1 MRRAALGKDGSADK
15 DRNFVTA
22 LARGLEI
29 LRCFGPS
36 DEYLGNAELA
46 KRTNIPRPT
55 VSRMTA
61 TLTQLGYLRY
71 AENLEKYRLGPG
83 VLDLG
88 YRYLASEGVRDIA
101 RPFMQELSD
110 ATDCLVAIGAPDGAS
125 MTYIQVCQGSGP
137 LVLRLTV
144 GSRVAIGTSAVGRAF
159 LAALPPKERE
169 PYYEAIRAQ
178 NPDAWPDI
186 QRGLER
192 AFKEYE
198 QYGFVTSDGEWNRD
212 VSAVGVPLI
221 LDNGGQVV
229 PFNCGGSSLRLSRR
243 ILIENLGPRL
253 KEVVEQVRQMVQ
265 GRDI

>member
-1 MRRAALGKDGSADK
+1 MRRAVVGKDLSVDK

-71 AENLEKYRLGPG
+71 AQNLEKYRLGPG

-101 RPFMQELSD
+101 RPFMQELAD
-110 ATDCLVAIGAPDGAS
+110 ATDCLVAIGAPDNTS
-125 MTYIQVCQGSGP
+125 ITYIQTCQGSGP
-137 LVLRLTV
+137 MVLRLSV
-144 GSRVAIGTSAVGRAF
+144 GSRVSLSSSAAGRAYM
-159 LAALPPKERE
+159 AALTPEQRE
-169 PYYEAIRAQ
+169 PYYQALSAADPEG
-178 NPDAWPDI
+178 WPE
-186 QRGLER
+186 QRRGLENSY
-192 AFKEYE
+192 KEY
-198 QYGFVTSDGEWNRD
+198 QKYGFCTSDGEWNRE

-221 LDNGGQVV
+221 LDNGAQVV

-243 ILIENLGPRL
+243 ILLENLGPRL

-265 GRDI
+265 GREI

>member
-1 MRRAALGKDGSADK
+1 MRRAVVGKDAADK

-22 LARGLEI
+22 LARGLEL

-71 AENLEKYRLGPG
+71 AENIEKYRLGPG

-110 ATDCLVAIGAPDGAS
+110 ATDCLVAIGAPDGAAI
-125 MTYIQVCQGSGP
+125 TYIQACQGSGP
-137 LVLRLTV
+137 LVLRLSV
-144 GSRVAIGTSAVGRAF
+144 GSRVPMGTSAAGRAF
-159 LAALPPKERE
+159 LAALAPAQRE
-169 PYYEAIRAQ
+169 PHYQAIRAHD
-178 NPDAWPDI
+178 PDHWPEVE
-186 QRGLER
+186 RGLER
-192 AFKEYE
+192 AYKEY
-198 QYGFVTSDGEWNRD
+198 QKYGFCTSDGEWNRD
-212 VSAVGVPLI
+212 VSGVAVPLI
-221 LDNGGQVV
+221 LDNGAQVV

-243 ILIENLGPRL
+243 ILVENLGPRL

-265 GRDI
+265 GSEV

>member
-1 MRRAALGKDGSADK
+1 
-15 DRNFVTA
+15 
-22 LARGLEI
+22 
-29 LRCFGPS
+29 
-36 DEYLGNAELA
+36 
-46 KRTNIPRPT
+46 
-55 VSRMTA
+55 
-61 TLTQLGYLRY
+61 
-71 AENLEKYRLGPG
+71 
-83 VLDLG
+83 LDLG

-159 LAALPPKERE
+159 LAALPAKERE